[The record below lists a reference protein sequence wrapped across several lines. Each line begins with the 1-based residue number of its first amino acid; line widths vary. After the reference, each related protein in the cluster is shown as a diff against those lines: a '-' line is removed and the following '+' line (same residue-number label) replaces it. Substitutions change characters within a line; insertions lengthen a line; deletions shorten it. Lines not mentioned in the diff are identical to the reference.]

1 MCIPER
7 AWAPVCRARQASRLR
22 DHQAGRLP
30 DRHRQSQRLTAGSVS
45 LMSLR
50 SWSLGTPWRN
60 HSVYSQRCQSRTGR
74 RAQLLPA
81 GGAQESGRGT
91 GAGMLAASL
100 RIRGRCRHTL
110 SSCCGCRGCPR
121 TRRPLQ
127 TAPSAPRP
135 SCASP
140 ARSPPASRPWS
151 CASPAR
157 RARRG
162 RRSGW
167 RRRRCVLWLLLR
179 AWRGA
184 RGRGRGSSSR
194 RGRGG
199 RAARTPAAASAGG
212 PAGRRT
218 S

>member
-1 MCIPER
+1 MRAGKSCSVCIPER
-7 AWAPVCRARQASRLR
+7 AWAQVCRARQAGRLPDHQASRLR
-22 DHQAGRLP
+22 
-30 DRHRQSQRLTAGSVS
+30 DRHRQSQGLTAGSVS

-50 SWSLGTPWRN
+50 SCSLGTLWRN

-81 GGAQESGRGT
+81 GE
-91 GAGMLAASL
+91 AG
-100 RIRGRCRHTL
+100 GL
-110 SSCCGCRGCPR
+110 SSRCGCRGCPR

-167 RRRRCVLWLLLR
+167 RRRRCVLWLLLL